1 MSQSPLPA
9 THPLP
14 PGDASSPAGL
24 VASARRVFDIE
35 GQALAAVGARLGDG
49 FARACALVMAGR
61 GRVVATGMGKSGH
74 IARKIAATL
83 ASTGTPAFFVH
94 PGEAGHGDLG
104 MITDA
109 DVVLAISYS
118 GESDEILM
126 LLPALRRQGN
136 RVVALTG
143 RPQSSLAREADVH
156 LDVSVPAEA
165 CPLHLAPTSSTT
177 ATLAMGD
184 ALAVALLEAR
194 GFTADD
200 FARSHPAGS
209 LGRRLLLH
217 IDDVMHA
224 GEALPSVGLAASV
237 AEALVEMSRKRLG
250 MTAVVDDGGLLAGIF
265 TDGDLRRA
273 LDQGVDVRQTPIAS
287 VMTRNPRTVRAGRMA
302 SEAAHL
308 MEQHRINGLIVVDD
322 GGRAVGALNIHDL
335 LRARVV

>member
-9 THPLP
+9 KAPVLP
-14 PGDASSPAGL
+14 AGTATPAGL
-24 VASARRVFDIE
+24 VASGRRVLEIE
-35 GQALAAVGARLGDG
+35 GLALAAVGARIGEE

-74 IARKIAATL
+74 IARKVAATL
-83 ASTGTPAFFVH
+83 AATGTPAFFVH

-136 RVVALTG
+136 TVIAMTG

-156 LDVSVPAEA
+156 LDVSVPTEA

-177 ATLAMGD
+177 ASLALGD

-217 IDDVMHA
+217 IDDIMHT
-224 GEALPSVGLAASV
+224 GDALPSVAQDASV

-250 MTAVVDDGGLLAGIF
+250 MTAVVDGDGRLAGIF

-273 LDQGVDVRQTPIAS
+273 LDQDIDVRQTPIVE
-287 VMTRNPRTVRAGRMA
+287 VMTRDPRTVRSGRMA

-308 MEQHRINGLIVVDD
+308 MEQHRINGLIVVDED
-322 GGRAVGALNIHDL
+322 GRAVGALNIHDL